1 MTELFEPG
9 LDDATAATGTDEAHA
24 GELVVGVSELIA
36 EMRRL
41 LASEL
46 GELWVEG
53 EVASLHRSRPGHLYF
68 DLKDEAGQVRCAM
81 FRRAAEGVDFELDE
95 GMLVRAWAHPDIY
108 AARGSLQLIV
118 EALKPAGE
126 GALRMAFER
135 LKRRLLEEGLF
146 DPENKIPIPDSPARI
161 GVVSS
166 SQGAAIH
173 DLIRGLRRR
182 RASAD
187 LVLFDARVQGEGA
200 WRELVRGIHLLD
212 ADPSIDVIVLTR
224 GGGSIEDLWN
234 FNREE
239 LVRAVFEAKTP
250 VVSAIGHEVDL
261 VLTDLVADARAST
274 PTAAA
279 DLVTPN
285 GDALV
290 EDVRGLERRL
300 LDRQRQVVDLARGRL
315 DGLRRGLVHPAARLS
330 QHADRVRELRERIGR
345 ASGQALLGRTTA
357 LGGLSRSLNAAAAAM
372 TERRSGRLGALSG
385 RLDALSP
392 LAVLGRGFA
401 LVRRS
406 EDGAILRESS
416 DAPVGTFVDV
426 KLARGTLRAEVA
438 EELED

>member
-1 MTELFEPG
+1 MLEDG
-9 LDDATAATGTDEAHA
+9 A
-24 GELVVGVSELIA
+24 GVLVVGVSELIA

-68 DLKDEAGQVRCAM
+68 DLKDETGQIHCAM
-81 FRRAAEGVDFELDE
+81 FRRSAEGMAFDLEE

-118 EALKPAGE
+118 EELKPAGE

-135 LKRRLLEEGLF
+135 LKRRLLEEGIF
-146 DPENKIPIPDSPARI
+146 DPENKVPVPGSPARI
-161 GVVSS
+161 GVVTS

-182 RASAD
+182 RAAAD
-187 LVLFDARVQGEGA
+187 LVLFDARVQGDGA
-200 WRELVRGIHLLD
+200 WRELVRGLHLLD
-212 ADPSIDVIVLTR
+212 ADPSIEVIVLTR

-239 LVRAVFEAKTP
+239 LVRAIFEAKTP

-279 DLVTPN
+279 ELVAPD
-285 GDALV
+285 GDALA

-315 DGLRRGLVHPAARLS
+315 DGLRRGLVHPAARLT
-330 QHADRVRELRERIGR
+330 QHADRVRELLERIAR

-357 LGGLSRSLNAAAAAM
+357 LDRLSRSLGAAVVGS
-372 TERRSGRLGALSG
+372 TERRMGLLGALGG

-401 LVRRS
+401 LARRS
-406 EDGAILRESS
+406 EDGAILRQSS
-416 DAPVGTFVDV
+416 DAPVGTLIDV
-426 KLARGTLRAEVA
+426 KLARGSLQAEVA
-438 EELED
+438 RELED